1 MQRSQFRGGGDAPK
15 VSGPYVGYSRR
26 QSHRLC
32 RLCQLSLQFILM
44 IGSWVWQ
51 TLEVDFCRYWSA
63 SESSRLT
70 CIPSCVATIST
81 SEILSEMTVCELG
94 KSETAP
100 ASTNGARRAFS
111 PSTLHNLPHP
121 PAGVRTASRSL
132 ADPRETAQATAHET
146 ASRACSARDARLYA
160 LRPKDTATAQSTSTP
175 RRASIQAVPG

>member
-1 MQRSQFRGGGDAPK
+1 MHRLRTVVFHAVWGTCLSLFQDSAVWYEFKLEGPRRPPRPVPFEPRLTKRFGMCKEANLEGGGDAPK

-94 KSETAP
+94 KSW
-100 ASTNGARRAFS
+100 FQ
-111 PSTLHNLPHP
+111 
-121 PAGVRTASRSL
+121 RSGRGL
-132 ADPRETAQATAHET
+132 
-146 ASRACSARDARLYA
+146 S
-160 LRPKDTATAQSTSTP
+160 
-175 RRASIQAVPG
+175 